1 MKPKTAEKSDATEPK
16 RQNEST
22 RERLLEAAFALFCE
36 HGFSDVSML
45 QIATRAQVSKRDL
58 YALFRNKLA
67 VLADCIKERAR
78 RLRGPLDEADQAPK
92 TREALAAT
100 LVEIGVS
107 ILKGVSQPEVLTVY
121 RLTISESD
129 RAPEIA
135 RLLDRNG
142 REANHK
148 ALTKLLTKAQAKN
161 LIVAGKPADLA
172 TRFFAILWDDLL
184 IRLLM
189 RLREPPTD
197 DEVRERA
204 HIATETLFNSG

>member
-1 MKPKTAEKSDATEPK
+1 MKPKTAEKSDSTHPK

-22 RERLLEAAFALFCE
+22 RERVLEAAFTLFCE

-45 QIATRAQVSKRDL
+45 EIATRAQVSKRDL
-58 YALFRNKLA
+58 YALFRNKQA

-92 TREALAAT
+92 NREALAAT

-107 ILKGVSQPEVLTVY
+107 ILKGVCQPEVLTVY

-142 REANHK
+142 REATRK
-148 ALTKLLTKAQAKN
+148 ALTKLLTKAQAKSF
-161 LIVAGKPADLA
+161 IVAGKPADLA
-172 TRFFAILWDDLL
+172 TRYFAILWDDLL

-197 DEVRERA
+197 DEIRERA
-204 HIATETLFNSG
+204 HRAAETLL